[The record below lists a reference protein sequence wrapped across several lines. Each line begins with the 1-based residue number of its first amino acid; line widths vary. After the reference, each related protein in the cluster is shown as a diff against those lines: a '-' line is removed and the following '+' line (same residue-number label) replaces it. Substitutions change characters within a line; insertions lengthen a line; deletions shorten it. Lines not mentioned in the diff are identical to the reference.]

1 MTIQT
6 KSTSTSAR
14 ARPPVYVAE
23 ADYERLSDLS
33 RMFHTPG
40 AEFLADE
47 LERAIVVGP
56 RKAPRDFVRLGS
68 RVTWRDETS
77 GRTHTAEIVG
87 PDAADIDL
95 DRLSVISPVGAALIG
110 LRPGAALAWAMPDGR
125 PRAVRIESVSA
136 AASA

>member
-1 MTIQT
+1 MTIQSKPKT
-6 KSTSTSAR
+6 ATL
-14 ARPPVYVAE
+14 PPVYVAE
-23 ADYERLSDLS
+23 ADYERLSDLA
-33 RMFHTPG
+33 RVFHTPG

-47 LERAIVVGP
+47 LARAIVVGP

-87 PDAADIDL
+87 PDAADIDR

-110 LRPGAALAWAMPDGR
+110 LRPGATLAWAMPDGR
-125 PRAVRIESVSA
+125 PRAVRIESVAGA
-136 AASA
+136 AG